1 MTEPLPADLEV
12 ALERLAQ
19 TEHLLVALD
28 FDGTLAPF
36 VDNPDDSRAIPEAA
50 DAIVKLLDVS
60 HTTVAFVSGRAV
72 DSLQRASEAQDGILL
87 VGSHGAEYR
96 FDGVDTHP
104 PLRDE
109 DRVHVAT
116 LSAVLDAV
124 SAEHPGTWVE
134 AKPAGFALHTR
145 NLPGSAENAANAAA
159 RTAVAE
165 ALIPAKVR
173 DGKNVLEFSIL
184 SATKGD
190 AMRHLRDYTGA
201 TAAFYAGDDVTD
213 EDAFAALGESDL
225 ALKCG
230 DGDTIAGFRVDSPR
244 AVAHVLE
251 RLAELR
257 VATGR

>member
-1 MTEPLPADLEV
+1 MTEPLPVDLEA
-12 ALERLAQ
+12 ALERLAR
-19 TEHLLVALD
+19 TEHLLIALD

-36 VDNPDDSRAIPEAA
+36 VDNPDDSRAIPEAR
-50 DAIVKLLDVS
+50 DAVAKLLEVS

-72 DSLQRASEAQDGILL
+72 DSLQRASEAPDGILL

-104 PLRDE
+104 PLGDE
-109 DRVHVAT
+109 DRAHVAT
-116 LSAVLDAV
+116 LSVVLEAV

-145 NLPGSAENAANAAA
+145 NLPGSAEEAANAAA
-159 RTAVAE
+159 RRAVTK

-173 DGKNVLEFSIL
+173 DGKNVIEFSVL
-184 SATKGD
+184 SVTKGD

-201 TAAFYAGDDVTD
+201 TAVLYAGDDVTD
-213 EDAFAALGESDL
+213 EDAFAALGETDL
-225 ALKCG
+225 SLKCG
-230 DGDTIAGFRVDSPR
+230 QGDTIAGYRVETPQ
-244 AVAHVLE
+244 AVAAVLQ

-257 VATGR
+257 AATGR